1 MCTSA
6 LWIHMY
12 VGMCSQYTCENGH
25 LSLIFPK
32 KIKFCSE
39 PPPHHDIR
47 ASSTLPLLLASA
59 HQKLTQHRGAQSSLQ
74 ACVCIYIYGYTW
86 VCMCVWGSPRWA
98 VPLSAPIYLLC
109 RPKMKGTT
117 TSSMSCWLDCLP
129 SSGRPSAFRRPRP
142 TTT

>member
-1 MCTSA
+1 MYMSA

-25 LSLIFPK
+25 FSLISPK
-32 KIKFCSE
+32 IIKFFPE
-39 PPPHHDIR
+39 PPTHHHIR
-47 ASSTLPLLLASA
+47 ASPPPPLLLANA
-59 HQKLTQHRGAQSSLQ
+59 HWKLTRHRGAQSFLQ
-74 ACVCIYIYGYTW
+74 ARVCIYIYGYTW
-86 VCMCVWGSPRWA
+86 VCMCVSGSPRWA
-98 VPLSAPIYLLC
+98 LPFSAPIYLLC